1 MSNYTKNI
9 GSEFNMNNGEG
20 GNLKR
25 PTQIVCKLLALL
37 ATSISLSLLAV
48 TGWQLG
54 ESSVEKMIL
63 MGFGILPVLG
73 AHLLLSLCGKESIN
87 VRLVAIVLWLF
98 CMTYVAFN
106 HASYFLLSQQQAGIR
121 RVALVDQSLSKAEP
135 VRNLTAI
142 ASDRAK
148 IKTEL
153 AIKSQIRCG
162 NGCVTL
168 RAKVTSLQATL
179 DALEAEADDVR
190 RWHLQQD
197 RQIELQDRV
206 RDDPVMM
213 QLANWFGVT
222 AMQMGLV
229 KSFLFSVILEGLA
242 CLCWYMGL
250 QSRDSA
256 VPLTVTPPVTQLV
269 TVVSDLQNNGSVD
282 YLEPC
287 LDLDNQVEEFVQEVK
302 AGRLKVTV
310 NSVREYFHC
319 GQEKARKLR
328 QLVGEKLNADAQAC

>member
-1 MSNYTKNI
+1 
-9 GSEFNMNNGEG
+9 MNNGED

-48 TGWQLG
+48 AGWQLG
-54 ESSVEKMIL
+54 ESPVGKVIL
-63 MGFGILPVLG
+63 MGFGVLSVLG
-73 AHLLLSLCGKESIN
+73 AHLLLSLCQKASIN
-87 VRLVAIVLWLF
+87 VRVVAIVLWLF

-106 HASYFLLSQQQAGIR
+106 HASFFLLSQQQAGIR

-142 ASDRAK
+142 VSDQSK

-168 RAKVTSLQATL
+168 RAKLTSLQATL
-179 DALEAEADDVR
+179 DVLEAEADDVR
-190 RWHLQQD
+190 RWHRQQD

-213 QLANWFGVT
+213 QLAKWFGVT

-250 QSRDSA
+250 QSRDLT
-256 VPLTVTPPVTQLV
+256 VPLPVTPPVTQLV
-269 TVVSDLQNNGSVD
+269 TAV
-282 YLEPC
+282 
-287 LDLDNQVEEFVQEVK
+287 LDLEEVGKADDTESRPELNNQVEELVK
-302 AGRLKVTV
+302 AVRAGLLPLTVSAVRKHCRCAQKKASELKRLVD
-310 NSVREYFHC
+310 
-319 GQEKARKLR
+319 AKLSAET
-328 QLVGEKLNADAQAC
+328 QTC